1 MLWFDEK
8 SISNVLKYTDIFPLL
23 CHWDSHRMYGIL
35 KIIYNLVK
43 SEPILMPIKFSDIFH
58 MQFFLLRKMK
68 YEYHTTFQFRV
79 RSKKMNSRR
88 HHWTIINL
96 CTIFIK
102 ITSQK
107 LIGIIDCRWQLTGAR
122 ERFLPRGGPILRK
135 KIYFANFQNFYYI
148 NL

>member
-1 MLWFDEK
+1 MSLMHNYPAILYLCTMQICTMYV
-8 SISNVLKYTDIFPLL
+8 STDIFPLL
-23 CHWDSHRMYGIL
+23 GHWDSHRMYGIL

-96 CTIFIK
+96 CTIFVK
-102 ITSQK
+102 ITSKK
-107 LIGIIDCRWQLTGAR
+107 LTGIIDCRWQLIFFAC
-122 ERFLPRGGPILRK
+122 
-135 KIYFANFQNFYYI
+135 YFQYK
-148 NL
+148 